1 MLESVSLTVFFFCP
15 TSSLPSISQSFSGF
29 HSMQSMHQLLS
40 LIFLNHQDD
49 YTCEENIS
57 SLVAPKCR
65 LEEMASI
72 NAVNYPESNIDRQ
85 EE

>member
-1 MLESVSLTVFFFCP
+1 MLESVFLTFFFCP
-15 TSSLPSISQSFSGF
+15 KSSLPLISQSFSGF

-49 YTCEENIS
+49 YTCAENIF
-57 SLVAPKCR
+57 SLVAPKCH
-65 LEEMASI
+65 LEQVASI
-72 NAVNYPESNIDRQ
+72 NAVNYPQSNIDRQ